1 MPRMMKGN
9 VNPNSLQVVLTLL
22 AKVIIVKSVGK

>member
-1 MPRMMKGN
+1 MMKGN
-9 VNPNSLQVVLTLL
+9 ATPNSLQVVLTLL

>member
-1 MPRMMKGN
+1 MMKGN